1 VARWFL
7 PETPDVLGMLRAQAA
22 LTVEAMEALHRWADG
37 EAAAGDDVRRI
48 EHEADGAKRQLRISL
63 REAFTVPVDAEDLYT
78 LSERLDALVNGAKD
92 TVREAE
98 VMEAS
103 PDPRMAEMAAEL
115 AVGARHL
122 AAALDLIGTHD
133 DATTDRATAEADL
146 GVKQARKLEHT
157 YRKAMSG
164 LLDLDDIREIA
175 ARRELCR
182 RFAHLG
188 DLLAQ
193 IGDRIW
199 YAAVKEA

>member
-1 VARWFL
+1 MARWFL
-7 PETPDVLGMLRAQAA
+7 PETPDVLGMLRAQAG
-22 LTVEAMEALHRWADG
+22 LTVEAMEALHRWTEGDST
-37 EAAAGDDVRRI
+37 AGDDVRRI
-48 EHEADGAKRQLRISL
+48 EHEADESKRQLRTSL
-63 REAFTVPVDAEDLYT
+63 REAFTVPVDAEDIYT

-103 PDPRMAEMAAEL
+103 PDSHMAKMAAEL
-115 AVGARHL
+115 AAGARHL

-146 GVKQARKLEHT
+146 SVKQARKLEHT
-157 YRKAMSG
+157 YRRAMSG
-164 LLDLDDIREIA
+164 LLELDDLREIA

-182 RFAHLG
+182 RFARLG
-188 DLLAQ
+188 ELLAQ
-193 IGDRIW
+193 VGDRIW